1 MNSKGIKKH
10 LSRKVDDWIETI
22 EDEEV
27 KNLVI
32 RDAINK
38 KKESDENFKL
48 DNHYLFEVINRV
60 F

>member
-27 KNLVI
+27 KNLVR